1 MIPFLVYLQITE
13 YVQARKCPNIS
24 NYSGLQTILIYHF
37 PKRHLF
43 FYNLCRKLSVVLV
56 SQCWLS
62 KGPGRGTSCW
72 TPRTPR
78 VELLTSAPRP
88 RPRPRP
94 VLPCALLAPRAASR
108 HGYPSEGKTQPLPG
122 SPRCGCVWRGDWG
135 AGGSQRPLRQ
145 LECGAVPVA
154 VCLLHFSRDPLSNPG
169 RQIVSAPCR
178 WGIQQLEHGH
188 SPKAT

>member
-1 MIPFLVYLQITE
+1 M
-13 YVQARKCPNIS
+13 QARKCPNIS

-37 PKRHLF
+37 PKRRLF
-43 FYNLCRKLSVVLV
+43 FYNLCRKLSAVLV

-62 KGPGRGTSCW
+62 KGPGRGASCW

-78 VELLTSAPRP
+78 VEPLTSAPRP

-122 SPRCGCVWRGDWG
+122 HHAADVCGGVTGGPGG
-135 AGGSQRPLRQ
+135 ASGHCDSWNVVPCPWLCAYYIFRVTPSVTLGGR
-145 LECGAVPVA
+145 
-154 VCLLHFSRDPLSNPG
+154 
-169 RQIVSAPCR
+169 
-178 WGIQQLEHGH
+178 
-188 SPKAT
+188 